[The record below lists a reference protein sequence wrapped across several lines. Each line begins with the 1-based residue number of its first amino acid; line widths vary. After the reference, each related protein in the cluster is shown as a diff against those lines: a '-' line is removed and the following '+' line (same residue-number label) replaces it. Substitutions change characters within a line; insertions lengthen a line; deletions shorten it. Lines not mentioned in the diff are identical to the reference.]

1 MADNKYCYTNSD
13 VLINKLNITNQKD
26 LTDAEIELTSI
37 RLQELQKNPLKGKFD
52 FAYLKEIHQYIFQ
65 DLYEWAGKER
75 TVEIGKGNL
84 FCTTPC
90 IQDYADSVFA
100 KYYPQ
105 CYDAKDNFKDFIR
118 VLADNYGDLNALHP
132 FREGN
137 GRAQREFARNV
148 CLACGYDFNLS
159 CATHHEMLD
168 ASKLSFDKGDS
179 SGFVKIFSKAV
190 IKHGNNTYMGQ
201 DLAILTSDDLS
212 MGFTDSYEYYEYEQH
227 FDAGL
232 YNKLYEAKIQKME
245 AERVISDAKSYLLQ
259 NKYKEQTILYDLDE
273 LER

>member
-1 MADNKYCYTNSD
+1 
-13 VLINKLNITNQKD
+13 
-26 LTDAEIELTSI
+26 
-37 RLQELQKNPLKGKFD
+37 
-52 FAYLKEIHQYIFQ
+52 
-65 DLYEWAGKER
+65 
-75 TVEIGKGNL
+75 
-84 FCTTPC
+84 
-90 IQDYADSVFA
+90 
-100 KYYPQ
+100 
-105 CYDAKDNFKDFIR
+105 
-118 VLADNYGDLNALHP
+118 
-132 FREGN
+132 
-137 GRAQREFARNV
+137 
-148 CLACGYDFNLS
+148 
-159 CATHHEMLD
+159 MLD